1 MKTVTLA
8 TSILVALAACGS
20 PEPATSTTVEPGQAS
35 LADLA
40 TLTEE
45 WGCGHGFY
53 VGNPGQTSALRLQF
67 TGNEL
72 TETEIDL
79 PDPAWSGVLI
89 HGTNLYANWCDDVI
103 EANEPT
109 PMELQ
114 TITIVGGHL
123 SVVGAIPEPFA
134 GGTLVVGATDLEVA
148 LPDGTTAVLGDIT
161 ITNRAWGV
169 FAG

>member
-1 MKTVTLA
+1 MKRVILTA
-8 TSILVALAACGS
+8 SILIAFTACGS
-20 PEPATSTTVEPGQAS
+20 PEAVTSTSVEPAS
-35 LADLA
+35 SSVPDLA

-45 WGCGHGFY
+45 WGCGNGFY

-67 TGNEL
+67 TGDEL

-79 PDPAWSGVLI
+79 PDPAWSAVLI

-109 PMELQ
+109 PREHE
-114 TITIVGGHL
+114 TISIAGGHL
-123 SVVGAIPEPFA
+123 SIVGEIPEPFT
-134 GGTLVVGATDLEVA
+134 GGTLVVEATDLEVVR
-148 LPDGTTAVLGDIT
+148 PDGTTAVLGDIT